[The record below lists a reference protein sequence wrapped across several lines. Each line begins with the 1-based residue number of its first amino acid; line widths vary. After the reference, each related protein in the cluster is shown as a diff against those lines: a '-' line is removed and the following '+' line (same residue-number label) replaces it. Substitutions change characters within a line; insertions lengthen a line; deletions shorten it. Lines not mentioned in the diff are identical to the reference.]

1 MPKIINTLTNQDF
14 AGFDKFRLRTRL
26 GKIKKMYVKMNKINK
41 SNINES
47 GICDF
52 FSPPFS
58 LVMANLAAGSSAGES
73 VLLTLDKRNSLKSKL
88 LRASS
93 GKISYMQETIF
104 IEPVNR
110 QEKPGLIRK
119 WQRTENPWKGFQK
132 RDERKKVSYFK
143 TVSKKRKI

>member
-1 MPKIINTLTNQDF
+1 
-14 AGFDKFRLRTRL
+14 
-26 GKIKKMYVKMNKINK
+26 MYVKMNKINK
-41 SNINES
+41 SNINKS

-132 RDERKKVSYFK
+132 RDERKKVPYFK